1 MLLASSPYLYS
12 AVTQS
17 YICLLDIEIKSQR
30 RIPIG
35 SLLGQLLWPKATEL
49 AATVFGSPFK
59 HHMIDRREEQVP
71 RDVKVQDR

>member
-1 MLLASSPYLYS
+1 MLLASSPYLDS
-12 AVTQS
+12 TVTQS

-49 AATVFGSPFK
+49 VATVFGSPFE

>member
-17 YICLLDIEIKSQR
+17 YICLLHIEIKSQG

-35 SLLGQLLWPKATEL
+35 SLLGQLLWPKAMAL
-49 AATVFGSPFK
+49 AATVFGSPFE
-59 HHMIDRREEQVP
+59 HHMIDRRQEQVP
-71 RDVKVQDR
+71 RNMKVQDR